1 MTHEAYFFIK
11 HKKNFEALK
20 QFIYVLTSKSR
31 ILVFKYNLN
40 GSQKDVNE
48 CTIKSVISIPSS
60 FATSDNLTMISLKGS
75 LLLQSN
81 KNEMLLIDTS
91 NKSLFQDPIITYYK
105 PSFAS
110 EIDLVDLK
118 SREARLYST
127 S

>member
-1 MTHEAYFFIK
+1 MTH
-11 HKKNFEALK
+11 EALK

-118 SREARLYST
+118 SREARLY
-127 S
+127 